1 MRLALYVLVVGSV
14 AVSSLALPWPIKS
27 TKSKLAEV
35 EEKLE

>member
-1 MRLALYVLVVGSV
+1 MKSAIYILVIGSV
-14 AVSSLALPWPIKS
+14 AASSLALPWPIKP